1 MVIIS
6 SNVTSLQNINSK
18 RCVESQIA
26 QVQAQIDARKS
37 SIHDIK
43 RKQTQYKSTKQK
55 QLHSEPISNELKVTS
70 PSVMTSGRRDLTQLL
85 PTTPEMICKKLELY
99 IKRQFEKQQLIN
111 ATEISQIKQ
120 LINRLPEKHDKR
132 QSNQMV
138 DLLLCQVK
146 DMSIEK
152 EKYDYKVLE
161 TQEYKEI
168 EEYESTQ
175 RVKINQLSKRKE
187 DLEIETRD
195 AETNLIRRIREL
207 YADPVVQS
215 GVA

>member
-1 MVIIS
+1 MVSILS
-6 SNVTSLQNINSK
+6 YVKSLQNINNK

-26 QVQAQIDARKS
+26 QVRTQIDTRKS
-37 SIHDIK
+37 SIHNIK
-43 RKQTQYKSTKQK
+43 RKQIQYKRTKQK
-55 QLHSEPISNELKVTS
+55 QLHIEPISNELKVTS
-70 PSVMTSGRRDLTQLL
+70 SSVMVSGRRDLTQLL

-99 IKRQFEKQQLIN
+99 IKRQFEKQQFIN

-146 DMSIEK
+146 DMGVKK

-168 EEYESTQ
+168 EKYESTQ
-175 RVKINQLSKRKE
+175 KIKIQQLSKRKE

-207 YADPVVQS
+207 HADPAVQS
-215 GVA
+215 AIA